1 MGKRNKLELGGFR
14 EKVLTAVQLVPRGR
28 VTTYGELARFLGQP
42 KAARAVGQALKRNP
56 RLEIIPCHRVVRVDG
71 SLGGYVAGQR
81 RKEKLLQAEG
91 IKIKNKRVENFS
103 TVFFCYRP
111 LAK

>member
-1 MGKRNKLELGGFR
+1 MRKRNKLELGSFR

-56 RLEIIPCHRVVRVDG
+56 RLEIIPCHRVVRADG
-71 SLGGYVAGQR
+71 SLGGYVAGLE
-81 RKEKLLQAEG
+81 RKKSLLIKEG
-91 IKIKNKRVENFS
+91 VKIRGNKIVNFKK
-103 TVFFCYRP
+103 FLFQFGC
-111 LAK
+111 